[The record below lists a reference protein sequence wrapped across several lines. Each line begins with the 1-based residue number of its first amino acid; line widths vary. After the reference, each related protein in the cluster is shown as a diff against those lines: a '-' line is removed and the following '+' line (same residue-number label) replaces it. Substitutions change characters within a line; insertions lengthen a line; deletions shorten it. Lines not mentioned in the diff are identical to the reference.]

1 MIRKREF
8 LWAAV
13 AAALL
18 AWYVARPPARAMS
31 SSGMCAGKC
40 PSGNGYVDW
49 Q

>member
-13 AAALL
+13 AAALV
-18 AWYVARPPARAMS
+18 AWYVTRPKNLAVRS
-31 SSGMCAGKC
+31 SAMCAGKC
-40 PSGNGYVDW
+40 PGNNGYVDW

>member
-8 LWAAV
+8 LWAAL

-18 AWYVARPPARAMS
+18 AYYVTRPRLAVS
-31 SSGMCAGKC
+31 SSAKCEGKC
-40 PSGNGYVDW
+40 PGNNGYVDW